1 MAEYRIDPGVEE
13 ELWLIWRHIA
23 QDNPDAATRVV
34 EAAFET
40 FAALTGHPRL
50 GRARK
55 FKDPRLRGMR
65 SIGVRGFP
73 NYLIFYRVI
82 REVVHIHHVYHG
94 ARDIDALF
102 DE

>member
-1 MAEYRIDPGVEE
+1 M
-13 ELWLIWRHIA
+13 WRHIA

-40 FAALTGHPRL
+40 FTTLTAHPQL

-55 FKDPRLRGMR
+55 FKDPRLHGMR
-65 SIGVRGFP
+65 SIGVQGFP

-82 REVVHIHHVYHG
+82 RGAVHIHHVYHG
-94 ARDIDALF
+94 ARDIEALF